1 MDFSA
6 SSTPK
11 TMFRWV
17 QKLYNALG
25 FKKGYNFIL
34 FFIFGGAWMGFTL
47 ARLEYLDFSTFCKNS
62 VPGECFYYKGTGYIG
77 LYLHLGCI
85 LPAAFLAFF
94 QFVPAIRYKVI
105 LFHRINGYTI
115 ILLVLLSNVG
125 ALMIARHTFGGTIPT
140 QAAVGL
146 LVILSTCTIGMAYY
160 NVKRLQLE
168 QHRAWMLRAFFYMG
182 CIITTRI
189 IMIISTVIIS
199 ISPKYYMAQPCDK
212 IDFIIGR
219 EQTLESYPDCASF
232 YNGSRPDQNVLVLG
246 DFNGNADK
254 IGTALNLNFGMA
266 FWLALF
272 LHAIGVEIYL
282 QMTPKESHR
291 LRKISYT
298 RQLEAGYRD
307 PGRAGLTVDKFGDSE
322 PWVLET

>member
-1 MDFSA
+1 MDGAA

-47 ARLEYLDFSTFCKNS
+47 ARLEYLDFSTFCKNA
-62 VPGECFYYKGTGYIG
+62 VPGQCFYYKGTGYIG
-77 LYLHLGCI
+77 LYLHLGFANAT
-85 LPAAFLAFF
+85 LAAAFLAFF

-125 ALMIARHTFGGTIPT
+125 ALMIARHTFGGTLST
-140 QAAVGL
+140 QAVVGL
-146 LVILSTCTIGMAYY
+146 LVILSTCAIGMAYY

-168 QHRAWMLRAFFYMG
+168 QHRAWMLRAFFY
-182 CIITTRI
+182 
-189 IMIISTVIIS
+189 
-199 ISPKYYMAQPCDK
+199 PCDK
-212 IDFIIGR
+212 IDLIIGR

-232 YNGSRPDQNVLVLG
+232 YNGSHPDQNVLVLG
-246 DFNGNADK
+246 DFNGTADK

-298 RQLEAGYRD
+298 RQLEAGYKH

-322 PWVLET
+322 PWVPET

>member
-1 MDFSA
+1 MDISA

-47 ARLEYLDFSTFCKNS
+47 ARLEYLDFSTFCKNADYTYTS
-62 VPGECFYYKGTGYIG
+62 AVYFVRIFTLK
-77 LYLHLGCI
+77 
-85 LPAAFLAFF
+85 PAAFLAFF

-125 ALMIARHTFGGTIPT
+125 ALMIARHTFGGTLST

-146 LVILSTCTIGMAYY
+146 LVILSTCAIGMAYY

-168 QHRAWMLRAFFYMG
+168 QHRAWMLRAFFY
-182 CIITTRI
+182 
-189 IMIISTVIIS
+189 
-199 ISPKYYMAQPCDK
+199 PCDK

-232 YNGSRPDQNVLVLG
+232 YNGSHPDQNVLVLG

-291 LRKISYT
+291 LRKISYI

-322 PWVLET
+322 PWVPEI

>member
-1 MDFSA
+1 
-6 SSTPK
+6 
-11 TMFRWV
+11 MFRWV
-17 QKLYNALG
+17 QKLYNSLG

-125 ALMIARHTFGGTIPT
+125 ALMIARHTFGGTLST

-146 LVILSTCTIGMAYY
+146 LVILSTCAIGMAYY

-168 QHRAWMLRAFFYMG
+168 QHRAWMLRTFFYMG

-212 IDFIIGR
+212 LDFIIGR

-232 YNGSRPDQNVLVLG
+232 YNGSKPDQNALVLG

-254 IGTALNLNFGMA
+254 IGAALNLNFGMA

-298 RQLEAGYRD
+298 RQLEAGYKH

-322 PWVLET
+322 PWVPET

>member
-1 MDFSA
+1 MNGAA
-6 SSTPK
+6 SSAPK
-11 TMFRWV
+11 TMFCWV
-17 QKLYNALG
+17 QKVYNVLG

-47 ARLEYLDFSTFCKNS
+47 ARLEYLDFSTFCENADYTYTWDVYFVWLFTLK
-62 VPGECFYYKGTGYIG
+62 
-77 LYLHLGCI
+77 
-85 LPAAFLAFF
+85 PAAFLAFF

-125 ALMIARHTFGGTIPT
+125 ALMIARHAFGGTLST
-140 QAAVGL
+140 QAVVGL
-146 LVILSTCTIGMAYY
+146 LVILSTCAIGMAYY

-168 QHRAWMLRAFFYMG
+168 QHRAWMLRAFFY
-182 CIITTRI
+182 
-189 IMIISTVIIS
+189 
-199 ISPKYYMAQPCDK
+199 PCGK

-232 YNGSRPDQNVLVLG
+232 YNGSKPDQNALVLG

-282 QMTPKESHR
+282 QMTPKESLR

-298 RQLEAGYRD
+298 RQLEAGYKN

-322 PWVLET
+322 LWVPET